1 MKYAKDGRFEDPEL
15 EREWN
20 KMIEL
25 ARSTGSH
32 FYPYKKPK

>member
-1 MKYAKDGRFEDPEL
+1 MKPKSYGKFEDPEL

-25 ARSTGSH
+25 ARKTGSH
-32 FYPYKKPK
+32 FYPYKKSK